1 MDNRQNGM
9 WRPTPSPMSPS
20 PMSTRRPPVTTADQ
34 LPLVFVFAFGLTALP
49 VFLHIL
55 GQPLALAVCAALA
68 VAAAWTIEAHVPVVV
83 LTATIF
89 QNVFVS
95 IASVNYTDIHDLD
108 PIKSYNFVT
117 TVVIWLVVMARF
129 LNRWRSFSPFTRRMI
144 FTSCGLLAIYG
155 VYFLVGVLINP
166 RSAVVYM
173 RNIATPILLFQMFLV
188 VSARH
193 ELALPRIVAILL
205 GLMIGAG
212 YFEFLAHDLW
222 LDLTNGWHYLTL
234 SYADNAS
241 SVKTLQEAER
251 SGVVPVNLVDYGR
264 TDLFNSPLF
273 AALHVTV
280 LRLEGPNL
288 HSISFGYALAALLSF
303 AAIHKR
309 WAAAL
314 LAAPLLFLTSAKGPL
329 LLAVFTLAFYEVA
342 RRWNPRTALKILA
355 LALAAFAIFA
365 LAFGFKSGDYHVLG
379 LIGGVNGF
387 MKNPI
392 GHSLGEGGN
401 LSFAS
406 FNVIDWSKFQR
417 EGAADVAVESA
428 VGVMLFQLGVAAAA
442 AFAFYAWI
450 ARTALSLFERTRAP
464 ALAFAVGALATTLV
478 NGLFQEEAY
487 FAPLALGLVMGL
499 AGLSLGAA
507 DRALVAASSHGLLAQ
522 RPRVSKTPR
531 HGAGFSRPA
540 AMR

>member
-1 MDNRQNGM
+1 MDNRQDGVR
-9 WRPTPSPMSPS
+9 RPIPSRV
-20 PMSTRRPPVTTADQ
+20 STRRPPVTTGDQ
-34 LPLVFVFAFGLTALP
+34 LPLAFVFVLAFGLTALP
-49 VFLHIL
+49 VFLHTF

-68 VAAAWTIEAHVPVVV
+68 VAAALTIEAQVPVVV
-83 LTATIF
+83 LVATIF

-117 TVVIWLVVMARF
+117 TVVMWLVVMAGF
-129 LNRWRSFSPFTRRMI
+129 LNRARSFSPFTRRMI
-144 FTSCGLLAIYG
+144 FASGALLAIYG

-173 RNIATPILLFQMFLV
+173 RNIGTPILLFQMFLIV
-188 VSARH
+188 AARH

-212 YFEFLAHDLW
+212 YVEFLAHDLW

-241 SVKTLQEAER
+241 SLKTLDEAAR

-273 AALHVTV
+273 AALHMTV

-314 LAAPLLFLTSAKGPL
+314 LAAPLLLLTSAKGPL
-329 LLAVFTLAFYEVA
+329 MLAVFTLAFYEVA
-342 RRWNPRTALKILA
+342 RRWGPRTALHILA
-355 LALAAFAIFA
+355 LALAAFAVFA

-387 MKNPI
+387 MKIPI

-417 EGAADVAVESA
+417 QGAADVAVESA
-428 VGVMLFQLGVAAAA
+428 VGVMLFQLGVAAVA
-442 AFAFYAWI
+442 AFAFYVWI

-507 DRALVAASSHGLLAQ
+507 DRALVAASAPRGLSAP
-522 RPRVSKTPR
+522 RPRVSPVAR
-531 HGAGFSRPA
+531 DGAGFSRPA
-540 AMR
+540 AMRS

>member
-1 MDNRQNGM
+1 
-9 WRPTPSPMSPS
+9 MSP
-20 PMSTRRPPVTTADQ
+20 RRATATAGDQ
-34 LPLVFVFAFGLTALP
+34 LPLAFVFALAFGLTALP
-49 VFLHIL
+49 VFLHAL
-55 GQPLALAVCAALA
+55 GQPLALAVCAAMAAA
-68 VAAAWTIEAHVPVVV
+68 VALTIEAQVPVVV
-83 LTATIF
+83 LVATIF

-117 TVVIWLVVMARF
+117 TVVMWLVVMAGF
-129 LNRWRSFSPFTRRMI
+129 LNERRSFSPFARRMI
-144 FTSCGLLAIYG
+144 FASCAVLAIYG

-173 RNIATPILLFQMFLV
+173 RNIGTPILLFQMFLIV
-188 VSARH
+188 AARH
-193 ELALPRIVAILL
+193 ELALPRIVTVLL

-212 YFEFLAHDLW
+212 YVEALAHDLW
-222 LDLTNGWHYLTL
+222 LDLTNGWHYLAL

-241 SVKTLQEAER
+241 SLKTLEEANR

-288 HSISFGYALAALLSF
+288 HSISFGYALAALLAF

-309 WAAAL
+309 WAVAL
-314 LAAPLLFLTSAKGPL
+314 LAAPLLLLTSAKGPL
-329 LLAVFTLAFYEVA
+329 MLAVFTLAYHEAA
-342 RRWNPRTALKILA
+342 RRWDPRAALKMLA
-355 LALAAFAIFA
+355 LALAAFAVFA
-365 LAFGFKSGDYHVLG
+365 LVFGYRNGDYHVLG

-387 MKNPI
+387 MKNPV

-406 FNVIDWSKFQR
+406 FSVIDWSKFQR

-428 VGVMLFQLGVAAAA
+428 VGVMLFQLGVAAFA
-442 AFAFYAWI
+442 AFAFYVWV

-487 FAPLALGLVMGL
+487 FAPLALGLVTGL

-507 DRALVAASSHGLLAQ
+507 DRALVAASAPRGLLAP
-522 RPRVSKTPR
+522 RPRVSKAAR
-531 HGAGFSRPA
+531 HDAGFSRPA
-540 AMR
+540 AMRS

>member
-1 MDNRQNGM
+1 
-9 WRPTPSPMSPS
+9 MSPRPIAATTGGQS
-20 PMSTRRPPVTTADQ
+20 PLA
-34 LPLVFVFAFGLTALP
+34 LVFALAFGLTALP
-49 VFLHIL
+49 VFLHTF
-55 GQPLALAVCAALA
+55 GQPLALAVCATL
-68 VAAAWTIEAHVPVVV
+68 AAAAAVTIEAQIPVVV

-95 IASVNYTDIHDLD
+95 IASVNYADIHDLD
-108 PIKSYNFVT
+108 PMKSYNFVT
-117 TVVIWLVVMARF
+117 TVVMWLVVMAGF
-129 LNRWRSFSPFTRRMI
+129 LNRWRSFSSFTRRMI
-144 FTSCGLLAIYG
+144 FASCALLAVYG
-155 VYFLVGVLINP
+155 VYFLAGLPINP
-166 RSAVVYM
+166 RSAVVYL
-173 RNIATPILLFQMFLV
+173 RNIGTPILLFQMFLV
-188 VSARH
+188 VAARH
-193 ELALPRIVAILL
+193 ELALPRIVAVLL

-212 YFEFLAHDLW
+212 YVEFLAHDLW
-222 LDLTNGWHYLTL
+222 LDLTNGWHYLAL

-241 SVKTLQEAER
+241 SLKTLDEANR

-273 AALHVTV
+273 AALHLTV

-303 AAIHKR
+303 AAIHRR
-309 WAAAL
+309 WAVAL
-314 LAAPLLFLTSAKGPL
+314 LAAPLLLLTSAKGPL
-329 LLAVFTLAFYEVA
+329 MLAVFTLAFHEAA
-342 RRWNPRTALKILA
+342 RRRDPRTALKILA
-355 LALAAFAIFA
+355 LALAAFAVFA
-365 LAFGFKSGDYHVLG
+365 LVVGFRSGDYHVLG
-379 LIGGVNGF
+379 LIGGLNGF
-387 MKNPI
+387 VKNPI

-428 VGVMLFQLGVAAAA
+428 VGVMLFQLGVAAFA

-464 ALAFAVGALATTLV
+464 ALAFAVGAIATTLV
-478 NGLFQEEAY
+478 NGLFQEEAF

-507 DRALVAASSHGLLAQ
+507 DRALAATEAP
-522 RPRVSKTPR
+522 RPRVSQAAR
-531 HGAGFSRPA
+531 NGAGFSRPA
-540 AMR
+540 AMRS